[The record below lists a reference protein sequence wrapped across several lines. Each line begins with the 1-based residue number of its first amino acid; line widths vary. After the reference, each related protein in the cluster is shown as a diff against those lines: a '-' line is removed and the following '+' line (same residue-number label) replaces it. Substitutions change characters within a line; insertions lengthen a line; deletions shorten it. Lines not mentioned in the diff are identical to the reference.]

1 MGRGIEKK
9 LTVAGIKS
17 FQKKAAEGSLTY
29 GSKLADGGGLLLVV
43 NRGGSVSWRYRYDL
57 GGRER
62 TYSLGTFP
70 EISLEAARTKLH
82 ELRQTVAAGKD
93 PVQEKVIQ
101 KQREAAATEDTFAN
115 ITEQW
120 LKVRRQE
127 WKDSHYTRSK
137 RALDRDVLP
146 HLGKLPIAAITP
158 AMVTSVITKITE
170 RGVRD
175 TAQKILLNIEWIF
188 RYAQSK
194 GLIRDNPA
202 TPAVEAIPRRQR
214 VKHHPALLELPAL
227 LSVLKKAE
235 TASIRPDIKLANLL
249 LAYTAVR
256 IANAVG
262 AEWEEFDLDADQPTW
277 RIPSRKMKVTDSDH
291 AIPLH
296 GRIVSEL
303 KKWRA
308 VTSSKGFLFA
318 AATKRGHISAEGLE
332 KVYREQLGLRD
343 KHTPHGWRSS
353 FATLARENQHS
364 RDVVEIALHHVHDND
379 VVLAYD
385 RGERKEDKLLLFQWW
400 AQQLDRAF
408 H

>member
-127 WKDSHYTRSK
+127 CCCINPCGHWPPQRYWSAGHSW
-137 RALDRDVLP
+137 LP
-146 HLGKLPIAAITP
+146 PWLAFSSRVNACL
-158 AMVTSVITKITE
+158 
-170 RGVRD
+170 R
-175 TAQKILLNIEWIF
+175 
-188 RYAQSK
+188 
-194 GLIRDNPA
+194 IR
-202 TPAVEAIPRRQR
+202 RF
-214 VKHHPALLELPAL
+214 
-227 LSVLKKAE
+227 S
-235 TASIRPDIKLANLL
+235 L
-249 LAYTAVR
+249 LA
-256 IANAVG
+256 
-262 AEWEEFDLDADQPTW
+262 
-277 RIPSRKMKVTDSDH
+277 
-291 AIPLH
+291 
-296 GRIVSEL
+296 
-303 KKWRA
+303 
-308 VTSSKGFLFA
+308 
-318 AATKRGHISAEGLE
+318 
-332 KVYREQLGLRD
+332 
-343 KHTPHGWRSS
+343 
-353 FATLARENQHS
+353 
-364 RDVVEIALHHVHDND
+364 
-379 VVLAYD
+379 
-385 RGERKEDKLLLFQWW
+385 
-400 AQQLDRAF
+400 
-408 H
+408 